1 MQFPRSAQSI
11 DMMICH
17 PTLNRR
23 DALAAIG
30 TCTAALVL
38 PGETHSEEKPAS
50 PRTTHFMTLSFD
62 DGFKKSSLKTA
73 EIYEKYK
80 LSACINVI
88 ATAHHRDFVLPNEYH
103 RWPVGDFGLWNELAA
118 RGHEIMP
125 HGYKHANKSQMPLAD
140 AQDLIRRCLDY
151 FTKELNGFDRKT
163 AVFNFPFN
171 ASTRALEV
179 WLPSQVMAFRTG
191 GPAINKLPHRGQA
204 KLTCTNFG
212 PGNTDAHLLGEIDKW
227 LAAPTGWFIYNTHGL
242 DEEGYGPLTA
252 SVLDR
257 LLNRLV
263 AMPHVSIVPAARAL
277 AELQPH
283 K

>member
-1 MQFPRSAQSI
+1 MKTCSR
-11 DMMICH
+11 
-17 PTLNRR
+17 TLNRR
-23 DALAAIG
+23 DALS
-30 TCTAALVL
+30 ALGASAPAL
-38 PGETHSEEKPAS
+38 LMPSQLSAEEKPSA
-50 PRTTHFMTLSFD
+50 PRKTHFMTLSFD
-62 DGFKKSSLKTA
+62 DGFKKSSLKTVD
-73 EIYEKYK
+73 IYEKYK

-88 ATAHHRDFVLPNEYH
+88 ATAHLPDFVLPNEYH

-151 FTKELNGFDRKT
+151 FTKELKNFDRKK

-171 ASTRALEV
+171 ASTPALEE

-191 GPAINKLPHRGQA
+191 GPPVNKLPHRGQA

-227 LAAPTGWFIYNTHGL
+227 LAEPTGWFIYNTHGL
-242 DEEGYGPLTA
+242 DDEGYGPLSA

-257 LLNRLV
+257 LLARLV
-263 AMPHVSIVPAARAL
+263 AMPHVSVVPAARAL
-277 AELQPH
+277 AAVQPP